1 MGNVAVQELV
11 TKNPVV
17 SFTSVYDTDLAFSLL
32 VLIVVVDV
40 VKRLLLVP
48 DTADVEKNIGHY
60 TLLSAVNHVARL
72 FVDGVATCVSSE
84 QLAEVIEPLSG
95 HVVAVCARIC
105 KDFVIGGS
113 NRIVNSCTFG
123 INKPNAVDV

>member
-1 MGNVAVQELV
+1 MSNVAVQELG

-17 SFTSVYDTDLAFSLL
+17 SFTSINDTDLAFSLL

-40 VKRLLLVP
+40 VSRLLLVP
-48 DTADVEKNIGHY
+48 DAADVEENIGHY
-60 TLLSAVNHVARL
+60 TLLCAVNHVARL

-84 QLAEVIEPLSG
+84 QLSEVVEPLSG
-95 HVVAVCARIC
+95 HVVAVCARIR

-113 NRIVNSCTFG
+113 YRIVNSCTFG
-123 INKPNAVDV
+123 INKPNAIDV

>member
-17 SFTSVYDTDLAFSLL
+17 SFTSVNDTDLAFRLL
-32 VLIVVVDV
+32 ALIVVVDV

-48 DTADVEKNIGHY
+48 DTADVEENIWHY
-60 TLLSAVNHVARL
+60 TLLGAVNHVARL

-84 QLAEVIEPLSG
+84 QLAEVVGPLSG
-95 HVVAVCARIC
+95 HVVAVCARIR

-123 INKPNAVDV
+123 INKPNAGDV